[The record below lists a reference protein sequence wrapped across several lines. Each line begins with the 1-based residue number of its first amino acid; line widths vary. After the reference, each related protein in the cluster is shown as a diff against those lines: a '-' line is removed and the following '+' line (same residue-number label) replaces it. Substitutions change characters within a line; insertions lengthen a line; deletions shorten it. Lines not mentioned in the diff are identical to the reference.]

1 MFLMVQD
8 VETAEKVYRSSS
20 ESEGME
26 ERERAVLNITC
37 HPFLS
42 MKVILGLS
50 FSDIL
55 IETWTQ
61 PLLSWV
67 LWTKTWRPAVPSMT
81 PEFQISSS
89 LPGDAERCELA
100 GLKALGVEDRAWPG
114 GWGAQRQNQGKWE
127 TEALDSYQLP
137 AKTCQIA
144 TYILPWYEDVNP
156 EGASFTHVFSFH
168 FPKLELWLQGTWKG
182 SFIPSARWREIYC

>member
-1 MFLMVQD
+1 
-8 VETAEKVYRSSS
+8 
-20 ESEGME
+20 
-26 ERERAVLNITC
+26 
-37 HPFLS
+37 
-42 MKVILGLS
+42 
-50 FSDIL
+50 
-55 IETWTQ
+55 
-61 PLLSWV
+61 
-67 LWTKTWRPAVPSMT
+67 MT

-168 FPKLELWLQGTWKG
+168 FPKLSYDYKEPEKAV
-182 SFIPSARWREIYC
+182 SFLVLDEEKYIARLEVKI